1 MNLLNSRDLHTALG
15 LRSHYATWVKDKIK
29 KLSLDAD
36 HYKIVEKVVPM
47 KDSTGA
53 TKKIDYY
60 VTKEAAIL
68 FAATERGPKGQ
79 AVVTW
84 LIGKSAMNPDELLD
98 MVKDIDIPEVERD
111 LYIYAIKEVETGA
124 VKIGISCDPLKRI
137 KTLQTGNSSR
147 LEIVAIRHA
156 PNGLA
161 DERAAHER
169 LKDFRVRGEWFSP
182 DALKQLPST
191 IKSLPH

>member
-15 LRSHYATWVKDKIK
+15 LGSDYSVWVKGKIK
-29 KLSLDAD
+29 KISLNEDQ
-36 HYKIVEKVVPM
+36 YKVIENVI
-47 KDSTGA
+47 STNTGA
-53 TKKIDYY
+53 TKRIDYY

-111 LYIYAIKEVETGA
+111 LYIYAIKEVETGV